1 MQKVEM
7 VESKRTSGNS
17 EVLLSSEML
26 AAFAVFIESS
36 GSKKQTSIP
45 QKLFSLPKKVTR
57 FIIWVR
63 GETKR
68 RYMKSCR

>member
-7 VESKRTSGNS
+7 VESRRTSGNS

-26 AAFAVFIESS
+26 VAFAVFIESS

-45 QKLFSLPKKVTR
+45 QKFFLA
-57 FIIWVR
+57 
-63 GETKR
+63 
-68 RYMKSCR
+68 